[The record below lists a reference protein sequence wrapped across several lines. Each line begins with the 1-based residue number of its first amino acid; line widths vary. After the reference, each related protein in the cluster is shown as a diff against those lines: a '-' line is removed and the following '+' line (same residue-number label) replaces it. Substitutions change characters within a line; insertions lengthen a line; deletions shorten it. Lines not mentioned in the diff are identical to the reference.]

1 MLAILILGHRGSC
14 DCQRYSNKNDRGL
27 ILQKRE
33 RDMLLLASAN
43 AFVFLLRIPNKKE
56 EKVDVDVPAWN
67 FREPF

>member
-1 MLAILILGHRGSC
+1 
-14 DCQRYSNKNDRGL
+14 
-27 ILQKRE
+27 
-33 RDMLLLASAN
+33 MLLLASAN